1 MAVPSDNETW
11 LIHAGDAVIQKR
23 ATEDLDS
30 LGPWERLV
38 YCLWAA
44 DYGMRNAGGL
54 DAARAVYADFQ
65 SDAASEVTPLAF
77 RVSLPTPR
85 TPYRC
90 WCLVSAERRPEPS
103 GHQTHPTDQQD
114 SRDPQLV
121 LAWSTHGCID
131 EQPAAQ
137 RKERHDDE

>member
-65 SDAASEVTPLAF
+65 SDARLFSEDMALHLTHEAF
-77 RVSLPTPR
+77 SLPPR
-85 TPYRC
+85 ELEREHFDSIKFAMKSGPPRHSVQHKRDDREPAYGSCDTEASSAYR
-90 WCLVSAERRPEPS
+90 RRCRF
-103 GHQTHPTDQQD
+103 
-114 SRDPQLV
+114 RD
-121 LAWSTHGCID
+121 
-131 EQPAAQ
+131 
-137 RKERHDDE
+137 